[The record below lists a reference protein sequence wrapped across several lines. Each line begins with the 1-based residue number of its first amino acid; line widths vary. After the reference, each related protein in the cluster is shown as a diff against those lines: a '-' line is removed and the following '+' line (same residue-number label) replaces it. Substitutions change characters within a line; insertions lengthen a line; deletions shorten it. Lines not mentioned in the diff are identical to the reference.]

1 MIKTTC
7 RPNVKLFNKLFGK
20 LIHLGII
27 QRNSFAK
34 PLFAMAL
41 EHRIFGYREGQ
52 HQAPALTIRRDC
64 CYRMVN
70 NIARRCGLYFFT
82 ADGNGTRLG
91 FHQSIYGIG
100 KLTLTVA
107 VNTGKT
113 HNLTGANFQIKA
125 VDLLD
130 TTFILYMKIPDGKQ
144 YLSRLCGLLVNVQI
158 NIAANHLIRQF
169 RFISL

>member
-1 MIKTTC
+1 
-7 RPNVKLFNKLFGK
+7 
-20 LIHLGII
+20 
-27 QRNSFAK
+27 
-34 PLFAMAL
+34 
-41 EHRIFGYREGQ
+41 
-52 HQAPALTIRRDC
+52 
-64 CYRMVN
+64 MVD

-144 YLSRLCGLLVNVQI
+144 YLPRLCGLLVNVQI

-169 RFISL
+169 RFIGL